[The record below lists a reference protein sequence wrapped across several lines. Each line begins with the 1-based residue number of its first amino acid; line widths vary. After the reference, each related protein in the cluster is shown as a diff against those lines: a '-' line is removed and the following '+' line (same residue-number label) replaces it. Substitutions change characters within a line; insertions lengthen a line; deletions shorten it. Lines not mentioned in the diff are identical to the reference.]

1 MKGTLQHKL
10 ETKQRCMKGTVADK
24 TVAAAVTNEAQRIII
39 ITDFATPRPQHGRLW
54 SSKVATD

>member
-24 TVAAAVTNEAQRIII
+24 TVAAAVTNEA
-39 ITDFATPRPQHGRLW
+39 
-54 SSKVATD
+54 